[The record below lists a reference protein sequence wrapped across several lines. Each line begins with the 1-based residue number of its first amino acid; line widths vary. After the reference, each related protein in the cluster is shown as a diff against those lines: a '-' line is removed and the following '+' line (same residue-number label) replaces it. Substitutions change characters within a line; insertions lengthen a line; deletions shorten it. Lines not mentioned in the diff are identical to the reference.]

1 MSSLAY
7 PLPIFDKLLTH
18 GLPWQQS
25 QTFHDADLPQP
36 HGRRAEL
43 LAQLASQDYF
53 AMVATSLDK
62 ISHHLKTIHH
72 SDYFILEDIIEDL
85 LYLQTNYKITK
96 K

>member
-7 PLPIFDKLLTH
+7 PLPVLDKLLSH

-25 QTFHDADLPQP
+25 QTFHDVDMPEQ
-36 HGRRAEL
+36 HGHRAEL
-43 LAQLASQDYF
+43 IAQIASQDYF
-53 AMVATSLDK
+53 AMAATTLDRV
-62 ISHHLKTIHH
+62 SHHLKTIHH

-85 LYLQTNYKITK
+85 LYLQSHYKITK